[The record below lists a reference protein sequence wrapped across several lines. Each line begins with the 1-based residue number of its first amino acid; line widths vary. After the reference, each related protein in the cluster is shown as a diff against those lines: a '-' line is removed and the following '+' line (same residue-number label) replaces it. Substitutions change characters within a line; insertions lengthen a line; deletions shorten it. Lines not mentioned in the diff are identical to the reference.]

1 MCWCPST
8 VKAGRFSS
16 WTRLRARRHLAAMA
30 PEPRIRTTIGRESRD
45 SHKVTADAEIEE
57 RPGVVGTETRE
68 REAHLGTGPA
78 VATNVK
84 RRNST
89 AAKYSNSAAAQRHSA
104 RLLHAQRASP
114 TSPSNRRRWRTGPAG
129 PGSPSCPPAGSASQP
144 LAHAQPTA
152 YGSELE
158 RKAAEVRERFSREDS
173 KVKRFTQQKAEAAT
187 FAPSP

>member
-1 MCWCPST
+1 
-8 VKAGRFSS
+8 
-16 WTRLRARRHLAAMA
+16 MA

-84 RRNST
+84 RRDNT

-114 TSPSNRRRWRTGPAG
+114 TRHHQIVVGGGRARPDQGVRHAHRP
-129 PGSPSCPPAGSASQP
+129 GSASQP
-144 LAHAQPTA
+144 LAHAQPPA